1 MRSIRR
7 LAAFLSAAAIVSGGI
22 APAAA
27 MAAVTSD
34 ISVSQEAVSAT
45 EDEVAAQMR
54 GYIKGR
60 TATFTVDTPQNGFAN
75 TDIGAHLIY
84 RACEETGIGDEGDY
98 LRYSIQKYSCR
109 VRTVGDTY
117 NIEYNIN
124 YYTSAEEEAA
134 LTNELKG
141 IMDKLSVDGLSD
153 YNKIRMMYKYATENV
168 SYSKDVSDP
177 YSYSAY
183 NAVFNRNAV
192 CQGIAQLLYR
202 MYTDSGISCRIIAG
216 VSKDNL
222 NAANNGHHVWLIVKL
237 NGSYYLMDPTWDM
250 KYNGAYFSYFL
261 KGTGDFDS
269 AAPTVSHIAQND
281 NGLAFPDYNSAS
293 FAEEYPIAVKAY
305 PEPKYSTGDVTG
317 DSKVDAIDASL
328 LLSEYARE
336 SAGKY
341 PVFNSGQNYFADVNH
356 DGAVNAVDASLVLSY
371 YAEVSTGYSH
381 SIETY
386 VKSH

>member
-22 APAAA
+22 APPAA

-54 GYIKGR
+54 EYIKAR
-60 TATFTVDTPQNGFAN
+60 QESFTVDTPQNGFAN

-84 RACEETGIGDEGDY
+84 RACEETGKGNEGDY
-98 LRYSIQKYSCR
+98 LRYSIQRYSCR

-124 YYTSAEEEAA
+124 YYTNAAEEAA
-134 LTNELKG
+134 LTGELNS
-141 IMDKLSVDGLSD
+141 IMDKLSTDGLSD

-168 SYSKDVSDP
+168 SYSKNVSDP
-177 YSYSAY
+177 YVYSAY
-183 NAVFNRNAV
+183 NAVFNKNAV

-250 KYNGAYFSYFL
+250 KYNGTFFSYFL
-261 KGTGDFDS
+261 KGSNDFDS

-281 NGLAFPDYNSAS
+281 NGLAFPDYNSAA
-293 FAEEYPIAVKAY
+293 FEEEYPISEKGY
-305 PEPKYSTGDVTG
+305 PEPVYTSGNVNA

-328 LLSEYARE
+328 ILCEYARV
-336 SAGKY
+336 SGGKY
-341 PVFNSGQNYFADVNH
+341 PSFNSGQNYFADVNH
-356 DGAVNAVDASLVLSY
+356 DGSVNAIDASLVLSY